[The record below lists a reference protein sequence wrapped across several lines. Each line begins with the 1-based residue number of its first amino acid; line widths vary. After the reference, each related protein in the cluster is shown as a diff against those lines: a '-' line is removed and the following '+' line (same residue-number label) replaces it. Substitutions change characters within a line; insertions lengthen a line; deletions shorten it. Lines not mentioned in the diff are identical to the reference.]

1 MNDDLLNFNS
11 RPEREPGSEQELH
24 PDKSGKTRKNGG
36 LSTIFLVVLGLHVAV
51 IVGIGAFHLIRGN
64 SAPETA
70 AETTVDEMPVAE
82 AAADPASAPVAEA
95 YAPEGVEAPAVQGPV
110 VESSMPAPN
119 DPLWT
124 GQPAV
129 PAPVQQAPA
138 AVTPSVQAPQVSG
151 RTHTVVA
158 GDSLFRIARQNGV
171 KVDELKQANG
181 LGSDLLRI
189 GQTLVIPSGGRT
201 VAQTATAPAP
211 RPAVTA
217 QSGGRLYEVAPG
229 DTLVR
234 IARNFGTTADKIA
247 AANGITDPRKLKIG
261 MKLRIPSQ
269 TVASETS
276 AVPSQAPQQQ
286 GSVQN
291 TDMAMLQPPVQN

>member
-1 MNDDLLNFNS
+1 MNDDLLNFNG
-11 RPEREPGSEQELH
+11 RPEREPGSEQEMH
-24 PDKSGKTRKNGG
+24 PDKSGKTRKNSG

-64 SAPETA
+64 SAPETV
-70 AETTVDEMPVAE
+70 AETPVDEMPV
-82 AAADPASAPVAEA
+82 ADPASAPVAEA
-95 YAPEGVEAPAVQGPV
+95 YAPEGGTAPAVQGPV
-110 VESSMPAPN
+110 VESSMPLPN

-129 PAPVQQAPA
+129 TAPA
-138 AVTPSVQAPQVSG
+138 AKTPVVEAKPVPAPAVSG
-151 RTHTVVA
+151 RTHTVVS

-171 KVDELKQANG
+171 KVDALKQANG
-181 LGSDLLRI
+181 LTSDLLRI
-189 GQTLVIPSGGRT
+189 GQTLVIPTGGQP
-201 VAQTATAPAP
+201 AAAAAPVS
-211 RPAVTA
+211 RPAATG
-217 QSGGRLYEVAPG
+217 QSGGRLYEVVAG

-247 AANGITDPRKLKIG
+247 EVNGITDPRKLKIG
-261 MKLRIPSQ
+261 MKLWIPSQ

-276 AVPSQAPQQQ
+276 SVPARTPQPQ

-291 TDMAMLQPPVQN
+291 TDMAMLQAPAQN